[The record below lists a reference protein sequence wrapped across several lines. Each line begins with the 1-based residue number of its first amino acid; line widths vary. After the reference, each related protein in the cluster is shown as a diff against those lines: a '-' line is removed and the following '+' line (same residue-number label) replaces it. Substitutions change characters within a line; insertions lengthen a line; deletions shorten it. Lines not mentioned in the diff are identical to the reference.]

1 MGAVAVNREPKPL
14 LADVMSNSLLPS
26 SNFKAGNVDVLLLG
40 AAVALVLI
48 GFIAM
53 TSASIEFAA
62 ERYGDPFFHAW
73 RYLFHLS
80 LGVVAALVVY
90 RIPMS
95 FWQSTGW
102 FWLLAGFTLL
112 LLVLIP
118 GVGREVNGSRRWIA
132 LGPLTLQCSELAKVC
147 VILYLS
153 GYLVRRQDEVR
164 EEWKGFIKPMAVLFL
179 MTLLLMLEPDFGAT
193 VVTLGTAFGMI
204 FLAGVRLWQ
213 FCLVILAAMA
223 ALVILVISEPY
234 RMKRL
239 TAFTDPWADQ
249 FDSGYQL
256 TQSLIAFGRGEWWGV
271 GLGNSIQ
278 KLFYLPESHTDFV
291 FAIYAEE
298 FGFVGAIFLIAL
310 FGVLVMRILQIGRSA
325 ERMGQLFNGYVAYG
339 IALMLSGQVFINIG
353 VNIGL
358 LPTKGL
364 TLPFLSYGGSSLIV
378 CCALVAMVLRI
389 HSDVSVVGAATDKAS
404 SKTLAKNKSAKNKS
418 AKKKTARKTGGGDE

>member
-1 MGAVAVNREPKPL
+1 MGAVTRKKPAAL
-14 LADVMSNSLLPS
+14 MSMPLRHFDQVLVGCGLALIV
-26 SNFKAGNVDVLLLG
+26 
-40 AAVALVLI
+40 I

-53 TSASIEFAA
+53 SSASIEFAA
-62 ERYGDPFFHAW
+62 EKYGSPFFHVL

-80 LGVVAALVVY
+80 LALVGCLVVY

-95 FWQSTGW
+95 FWQRTDW
-102 FWLLAGFTLL
+102 FWLLVGLGLL

-118 GVGREVNGSRRWIA
+118 GVGREVNGSRRWLS
-132 LGPLTLQCSELAKVC
+132 LGPLTLQSSELAKVC
-147 VILYLS
+147 VIIYLA
-153 GYLVRRQDEVR
+153 GYLVRRQGEVR
-164 EEWKGFIKPMAVLFL
+164 EQWRGFVKPMAVLFL
-179 MTLLLMLEPDFGAT
+179 VTLLLMLEPDFGAT

-213 FCLVILAAMA
+213 FCLVILAALA
-223 ALVILVISEPY
+223 ALVILVVSEPY
-234 RMKRL
+234 RMQRL

-249 FDSGYQL
+249 FNSGYQL
-256 TQSLIAFGRGEWWGV
+256 TQSLIAFGRGEWFGV

-298 FGFVGAIFLIAL
+298 FGFVGAMVLIGLFAL
-310 FGVLVMRILQIGRSA
+310 LVVRILQAGRTA
-325 ERMGQLFNGYVAYG
+325 EKLGQLFGAYIAYG

-353 VNIGL
+353 VNTGL

-378 CCALVAMVLRI
+378 CCALLAVVLRI
-389 HSDVSVVGAATDKAS
+389 NAESYELLHGTKNSPA
-404 SKTLAKNKSAKNKS
+404 KT
-418 AKKKTARKTGGGDE
+418 AKKKTAKRETSALEELGAMSGGRGQ